1 MDLTTEQRG
10 RRAKE
15 ILEDEVFT
23 SVVSGVREQI
33 VAQWHLTKL
42 NDKGMRE
49 DLFMQSRGLDEVVR
63 GLRTHVANW
72 TMEKTRT
79 SKKRRK

>member
-15 ILEDEVFT
+15 ILEDEVFA

-33 VAQWHLTKL
+33 VAQ
-42 NDKGMRE
+42 
-49 DLFMQSRGLDEVVR
+49 
-63 GLRTHVANW
+63 
-72 TMEKTRT
+72 
-79 SKKRRK
+79 

>member
-1 MDLTTEQRG
+1 
-10 RRAKE
+10 
-15 ILEDEVFT
+15 
-23 SVVSGVREQI
+23 
-33 VAQWHLTKL
+33 
-42 NDKGMRE
+42 
-49 DLFMQSRGLDEVVR
+49 MQSRGLDEVVR